1 MAKWAKFVPTQVQ
14 PIFRGMTPL
23 SLSLSLSCTY
33 YYYYYYYPRL
43 RHICLHLISS
53 TPCSTPSRWS
63 ISGQGGSKHELVCLA
78 TFFGRF
84 SLYRTGT
91 TPSEARNG
99 GVCARPAV
107 RGGSAAAALSTGARR
122 RRAGVHS
129 ERHRWLR
136 ALRRAQGTSRRTD
149 VRAME
154 QNSPRKV
161 SSRSRERRTARLS
174 TPGPSGG
181 RTPHRAVY
189 AVFAVSAS

>member
-1 MAKWAKFVPTQVQ
+1 MAKWAKFVPAQVQ

-23 SLSLSLSCTY
+23 SLSLSLFCTY
-33 YYYYYYYPRL
+33 YYYYYYYPRP

-78 TFFGRF
+78 TVFERF
-84 SLYRTGT
+84 SLYRAGT

-107 RGGSAAAALSTGARR
+107 GAGGEAAELSTGARR
-122 RRAGVHS
+122 RRPGALGWRWS
-129 ERHRWLR
+129 RQRCANRHHG
-136 ALRRAQGTSRRTD
+136 ASSR
-149 VRAME
+149 
-154 QNSPRKV
+154 NSPRKV
-161 SSRSRERRTARLS
+161 PSRSRERRTARLS
-174 TPGPSGG
+174 TPGPPGG

-189 AVFAVSAS
+189 AFLDSTLSDVAP